1 MFIVIYKILWAV
13 ATSFILLAGIYF
25 TKVLR
30 FKQLNIFVLSKVFHM
45 KKKKSKNEMS
55 PFDTL
60 MLTLAGRI
68 GVGSIAGIA
77 LGIYIG
83 GIGSLFWVWI
93 TTFIVAILAYV
104 ETTLGIKYREC
115 DENGHYVGGPSYYIK
130 NGLHNKTLSNFYAIL
145 IVVCYIGGF
154 LGIQANTITKSLLE
168 MVSISEYMISIL
180 LVLITAFCIFG
191 GVSVISKITS
201 KLVPVMTILYLF
213 LFGYIVCVYN
223 TQILD
228 ILLNVVKDAF
238 DIQSFFGGFLSTCII
253 GLQRG
258 IFSNEAGL
266 GTGSIAAS
274 TSDSASVSEQGH
286 LQIIG
291 VYITSLLIC
300 TATAFFILTTDYM
313 NISFTD
319 INGIELMQHAF
330 VYHFGSFGG
339 TLLFIF
345 IFLFAFSTV
354 LTGYYYGESS
364 LRFILGKDHIK
375 SIFVLKCITLLVMFC
390 GSIISPTLLWNI
402 IDLLVA
408 LLAIINIYAL
418 IKLRKDIV

>member
-1 MFIVIYKILWAV
+1 MFIIIYKILWAV

-25 TKVLR
+25 TKLLH
-30 FKQLNIFVLSKVFHM
+30 FKQLNVLLLSKVFHR
-45 KKKKSKNEMS
+45 KKKKNKNEMS
-55 PFDTL
+55 QFDTL

-104 ETTLGIKYREC
+104 ETFLGVKYREC
-115 DENGHYVGGPSYYIK
+115 DSNGHYLGGPSYYIK
-130 NGLHNKTLSNFYAIL
+130 NGLKNKKLSYFYAIL
-145 IVVCYIGGF
+145 ILVCYIGGF

-168 MVSISEYMISIL
+168 MISLSKYLVSIV
-180 LVLITAFCIFG
+180 LVIITAICIFG
-191 GVSVISKITS
+191 GISVISKITS
-201 KLVPVMTILYLF
+201 KLVPIMTILYLF

-223 TQILD
+223 TQMLNIILN
-228 ILLNVVKDAF
+228 IIKDAF
-238 DIQSFFGGFLSTCII
+238 NIKSFFGGFLSTCII

-258 IFSNEAGL
+258 IFSSEAGL

-274 TSDSASVSEQGH
+274 TSDYGNICEQGH

-300 TATAFFILTTDYM
+300 TATAFFILTTDYT
-313 NISFTD
+313 NVSFGD
-319 INGIELMQHAF
+319 INGIEIMQYAF

-339 TLLFIF
+339 ILLFIF
-345 IFLFAFSTV
+345 IFLFASSTI
-354 LTGYYYGESS
+354 LTGYYYGESA
-364 LRFILGKDHIK
+364 LKFILGKNNTKI
-375 SIFVLKCITLLVMFC
+375 IFTLKCITLLVIYI
-390 GSIISPTLLWNI
+390 GSIISPTILWNI
-402 IDLLVA
+402 TDLLVA

-418 IKLRKDIV
+418 IKLRKDIL